1 MVLENKFWV
10 QFVGKTDQREW
21 RLLFSNANIK
31 IRSTQRIFSVN
42 YLFGR
47 SSIPYNYL
55 KGIFTSNVRDT
66 GYLRPDVFEFEK
78 MSFWTPKKGQLRFSE
93 RNKT

>member
-1 MVLENKFWV
+1 MQILD
-10 QFVGKTDQREW
+10 KTISSSKGPSARG
-21 RLLFSNANIK
+21 
-31 IRSTQRIFSVN
+31 TQRIFSVN

-47 SSIPYNYL
+47 SSIPYNFL

-66 GYLRPDVFEFEK
+66 GYLRPNVFEFIK
-78 MSFWTPKKGQLRFSE
+78 MSFWKPKKGQQRFSE